1 MNITLFPTK
10 LSGSIAAIAS
20 KSQAHRLLICGA
32 LADQPTTLT
41 CPQTS
46 QDIAATAECL
56 RALGAGITR
65 TDTGYRVEPVRTL
78 PKQAV
83 LPCGE
88 SGSTLRFLLPL
99 VGALGVEGLFQLEGR
114 LPQRPLSP
122 LWEVMEERGC
132 RLRRPTPNTLLCDG
146 QLCGGEYTIDGGVSS
161 QFATGLLFALSVL
174 GEESRLCLT
183 GKVESLPYI
192 EMTLDALAAF
202 GQDISAQ
209 GQSFSLRP
217 RPLHSPGTLEVEGD
231 WSNAAFWL
239 TANALGSSITVSGL
253 NPNSRQGDRAV
264 VDCLRRL
271 ENPCDIDASQIPDLV
286 PILAVAAGAGGGA
299 RFYNAGRLR
308 LKETDRLETT
318 RAMLQAMGGQA
329 EILDDA
335 LIVHPTGYTGGT
347 VDATGDHRIAMAAA
361 IAATVSTG
369 PVTVVGAQ
377 AVQKSYPAF
386 WQDYKALGGKL

>member
-1 MNITLFPTK
+1 MNITLFPTR
-10 LSGSIAAIAS
+10 LSGSMAAIAS

-32 LADQPTTLT
+32 LADCPTTLI

-56 RALGAGITR
+56 RALGAEITP
-65 TDTGYRVEPVRTL
+65 TDMGYRIAPIGTL
-78 PKQAV
+78 PEQAR
-83 LPCGE
+83 LFCRE

-99 VGALGVEGLFQLEGR
+99 VGALGVQGLFQLEGR
-114 LPQRPLSP
+114 LPRRPLSP
-122 LWEVMEERGC
+122 LWEVMEEKGC
-132 RLRRPTPNTLLCDG
+132 RLSRPTPSTLLCAG
-146 QLCGGEYTIDGGVSS
+146 QLCSGTYTIDGGISS
-161 QFATGLLFALSVL
+161 QFTTGLLLALSTMK
-174 GEESRLCLT
+174 EESRLTLT

-192 EMTLDALAAF
+192 EMTLDALTAF
-202 GQDISAQ
+202 GQDISRQ
-209 GQSFSLRP
+209 GQSFHLRP
-217 RPLHSPGTLEVEGD
+217 RPFHSPGTLEVEGD

-239 TANALGSSITVSGL
+239 TANALGNSVAVSGL
-253 NPNSRQGDRAV
+253 NPHSRQGDRAV
-264 VDCLRRL
+264 VDCLRRM
-271 ENPCDIDASQIPDLV
+271 EKPCDIDVAQIPDLV
-286 PILAVAAGAGGGA
+286 PILAVAAGAGRGA

-318 RAMLQAMGGQA
+318 RAMLLAIGGEA
-329 EILDDA
+329 EIQDDA

-369 PVTVVGAQ
+369 PIIIVGAQ

-386 WQDYKALGGKL
+386 WQDYQALGGKL

>member
-122 LWEVMEERGC
+122 LWDVMEERGC

>member
-10 LSGSIAAIAS
+10 LSGSVAAIAS

-65 TDTGYRVEPVRTL
+65 TDTGYRVDPMRTL

-83 LPCGE
+83 LPCRE

-99 VGALGVEGLFQLEGR
+99 VGALGVEGLFALEGR
-114 LPQRPLSP
+114 LPRRPLSP
-122 LWEVMEERGC
+122 LWEVMEEKGC

-146 QLCGGEYTIDGGVSS
+146 QLRGGEYTIDGGISS
-161 QFATGLLFALSVL
+161 QFATGLLLALSVL
-174 GEESRLCLT
+174 GEKSRLCLT

-217 RPLHSPGTLEVEGD
+217 RPFHSPGTLEVEGD

-239 TANALGSSITVSGL
+239 TANALGSSVTVSGL
-253 NPNSRQGDRAV
+253 NPHSRQGDRAV

-318 RAMLQAMGGQA
+318 RAMLQAMGGRA
-329 EILDDA
+329 EILDDT

>member
-65 TDTGYRVEPVRTL
+65 TDTTYRVEPVGTL
-78 PKQAV
+78 PKQAIF
-83 LPCGE
+83 PCRE

-99 VGALGVEGLFQLEGR
+99 VGALGVEGLFRLEGR
-114 LPQRPLSP
+114 LPRRPLSP
-122 LWEVMEERGC
+122 LWEVMEEKGC
-132 RLRRPTPNTLLCDG
+132 RLRRPTPDTLLCAG
-146 QLCGGEYTIDGGVSS
+146 QLCGGEYTISGGVSS

-174 GEESRLCLT
+174 GGESRLCLT

-192 EMTLDALAAF
+192 EMTLDALTAF
-202 GQDISAQ
+202 RQDISLQ

-217 RPLHSPGTLEVEGD
+217 RPFHSPGTLEVEGD

-239 TANALGSSITVSGL
+239 TANALGSSVTVSGL

-271 ENPCDIDASQIPDLV
+271 EKPCDIDAAQIPDLV
-286 PILAVAAGAGGGA
+286 PILAVAAGAGRGA

-318 RAMLQAMGGQA
+318 RAMLQAMGGRA